1 MKNQHSTTNILP
13 TDIIGGSN
21 HYLCLACKHRFT
33 SLLPIGLF
41 CPKCKSLRVVAEP
54 FIKY

>member
-1 MKNQHSTTNILP
+1 MKNKLSSTSIVP
-13 TDIIGGSN
+13 PEIIGGSN

-41 CPKCKSLRVVAEP
+41 CPKCKSLRVVRDE